1 MKPEK
6 QTSFETDVDQALAIV
21 ADTGESS
28 NVIQFPSERVLMN
41 AQSYDNGYHAQPL
54 GLEPTVG
61 EQTDSSNE
69 RNLKFVPTAAL
80 LTATA
85 LTALAI
91 APRGGDTPAPQ
102 PESFT
107 DKVQESAQIPY
118 DPSKDE
124 LVIDG
129 IRIKPGNALRNTPS
143 EAVLSNREV
152 KAYVAQ
158 HPEESSSITSS
169 TMALPTNESGEYVV
183 VKRDID
189 KDGDRDAIAVSAEE

>member
-21 ADTGESS
+21 ADSGESS
-28 NVIQFPSERVLMN
+28 NVIQFPTERVSSDGQSHDN
-41 AQSYDNGYHAQPL
+41 GNQAQSIGS
-54 GLEPTVG
+54 EPTTV

-91 APRGGDTPAPQ
+91 APRGGDAPAPQ

-107 DKVQESAQIPY
+107 DKVQESAQTPY

-143 EAVLSNREV
+143 EAVLSDREV
-152 KAYVAQ
+152 KAYIDR
-158 HPEESSSITSS
+158 HPEESSSLTSS
-169 TMALPTNESGEYVV
+169 AMVLPTNETGEYVV
-183 VKRDID
+183 VKRDVD
-189 KDGDRDAIAVSAEE
+189 KDGDRDSVAVSTEE